1 MSNEVTV
8 TRTAAHVAA
17 DINTIKS
24 HASAVFRAA
33 VDEGKRSCIRIGK
46 LLEEA
51 KCLVPHGEW
60 GAWLKDNVDYSE
72 STAQNLMRCYREFGD
87 EQIDLFSGVSDA
99 DFFAV
104 LSQSQMLELL
114 ALPKER
120 RREFVEEHREE
131 LESGEMSVRDMKAE
145 IARLKKENE
154 AQAED
159 IRFNDETY
167 NKLLEEHK
175 AQSLEL
181 EALKNAQPPEPVV
194 QEVIVHSP
202 SDEDIE
208 KIRAAEE
215 QRLRDEFE
223 KERAKTL
230 KECREEVAAAEKARD
245 KAVEKAEKE
254 ANDAGELAAKLE
266 RIKTDHKA
274 AMDNLN
280 AEHANKIAELEAT
293 YKKQAKASAAGA
305 DPNVMRIQLAF
316 EDFKRTVKVMSAT
329 LNKMKAEGG
338 EAAQKADKLQANLE
352 NILGSLIAEAGWTV

>member
-1 MSNEVTV
+1 MSNEV

-131 LESGEMSVRDMKAE
+131 LESGEMSVRDMKVE
-145 IARLKKENE
+145 IAKLRMKNE
-154 AQAED
+154 AQAKD
-159 IRFNDETY
+159 
-167 NKLLEEHK
+167 LEQAEWNNER
-175 AQSLEL
+175 LEKDL
-181 EALKNAQPPEPVV
+181 HELGEMLDAERSKPAPEPVV

-202 SDEDIE
+202 SNEDIE

-215 QRLRDEFE
+215 ERLRAEFE
-223 KERAKTL
+223 AERAKTL

-254 ANDAGELAAKLE
+254 ANDAGELAAKME
-266 RIKTDHKA
+266 KIKADHEK
-274 AMDNLN
+274 
-280 AEHANKIAELEAT
+280 KIADLEAS

-305 DPNVMRIQLAF
+305 DANVTRIQISL
-316 EDFKRTVKVMSAT
+316 ENFKRDLLAVSGI
-329 LNKMKAEGG
+329 LGKMRAEGG
-338 EAAQKADKLQANLE
+338 EQAQKADKLQANVE
-352 NILGSLIAEAGWTV
+352 KILGSLIAEAGWTV

>member
-1 MSNEVTV
+1 MSNEVT
-8 TRTAAHVAA
+8 RTPAQVAA

-60 GAWLKDNVDYSE
+60 GAWLKTNVDYSE

-145 IARLKKENE
+145 ISRLKKENE
-154 AQAED
+154 EQAED
-159 IRFNDETY
+159 LKTSEEQIRVLENLTDDLQE
-167 NKLLEEHK
+167 KLDVERRK
-175 AQSLEL
+175 PA
-181 EALKNAQPPEPVV
+181 PEPVV
-194 QEVIVHSP
+194 QEVIVNQP
-202 SDEDIE
+202 SEDQMRNMRNELAEQLREEFNTELEAVHEEYNDKIKALERARDEAEQD
-208 KIRAAEE
+208 AAKAEAVEE
-215 QRLRDEFE
+215 QL
-223 KERAKTL
+223 AK
-230 KECREEVAAAEKARD
+230 
-245 KAVEKAEKE
+245 
-254 ANDAGELAAKLE
+254 AKS
-266 RIKTDHKA
+266 DHKA
-274 AMDNLN
+274 AMDKLK
-280 AEHANKIAELEAT
+280 ADHEKKIAELEAS
-293 YKKQAKASAAGA
+293 YKKQAKASVAGA
-305 DPNVMRIQLAF
+305 DPNVVRIQLAL
-316 EDFKRTVKVMSAT
+316 EDFKRTVTVVSAT
-329 LNKMKAEGG
+329 IGKMKAEGG
-338 EAAQKADKLQANLE
+338 EAAQKADKLQANVE
-352 NILGSLIAEAGWTV
+352 KILGSLIAEAGWTV